1 MKKEDFSG
9 LTIQE
14 LKEKIEQEKL
24 RLLKLKM
31 NHKISPIDNPAS
43 IRLIRRNIAR
53 MKTELTK
60 KLKLNVQKS
69 QNN

>member
-14 LKEKIEQEKL
+14 LREKIEQEKL
-24 RLLKLKM
+24 HLLKLKM

-60 KLKLNVQKS
+60 KLNLQKS

>member
-60 KLKLNVQKS
+60 KLKA

>member
-14 LKEKIEQEKL
+14 LREKIEQEKL

-60 KLKLNVQKS
+60 KLNLQKS

>member
-24 RLLKLKM
+24 QLLKLKM

-53 MKTELTK
+53 MKTELSK
-60 KLKLNVQKS
+60 KLNVQKS

>member
-24 RLLKLKM
+24 QLLKLKM

-60 KLKLNVQKS
+60 KLNVQKS